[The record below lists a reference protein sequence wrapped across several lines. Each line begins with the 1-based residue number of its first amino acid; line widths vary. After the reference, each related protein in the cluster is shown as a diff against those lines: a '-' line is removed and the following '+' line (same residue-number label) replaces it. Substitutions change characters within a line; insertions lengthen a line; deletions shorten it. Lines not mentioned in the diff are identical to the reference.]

1 MYFSVSEYA
10 TDCKTNFWYLISIFF
25 VFDQERKGLKM
36 FSVLK
41 KLCHVVHWS
50 IPRRSS
56 SHQNLPPWAG
66 DSMWIGAWAW
76 QHLHFLA
83 HQDGYWLINGHCRYT
98 KRNSQSPAVPSS
110 KRYGGGQSRSEIIK
124 SIKDEGRVKVFKLLW
139 LVWTWNRVN
148 LCCWPLLQTWQNNP
162 RRGPLTMYSIHNREH
177 GYSIFLWYLN
187 W

>member
-1 MYFSVSEYA
+1 MG
-10 TDCKTNFWYLISIFF
+10 T
-25 VFDQERKGLKM
+25 KGY
-36 FSVLK
+36 
-41 KLCHVVHWS
+41 
-50 IPRRSS
+50 P
-56 SHQNLPPWAG
+56 
-66 DSMWIGAWAW
+66 
-76 QHLHFLA
+76 
-83 HQDGYWLINGHCRYT
+83 
-98 KRNSQSPAVPSS
+98 QSPAVPSS

-187 W
+187 WLKGHSVKNRKLLVGKLTNPQVRFPVEVQTLMRDEKGCAPAHYQLFWSHSQLFCAPFSIILRACTFSIIFRFLQLARLGLNRHSDAEFVSNVGR